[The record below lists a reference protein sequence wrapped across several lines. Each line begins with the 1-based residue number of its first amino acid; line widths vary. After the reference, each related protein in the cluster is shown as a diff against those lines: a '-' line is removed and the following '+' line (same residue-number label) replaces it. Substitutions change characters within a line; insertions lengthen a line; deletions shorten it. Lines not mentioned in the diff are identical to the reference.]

1 MDKQKKKS
9 KNIIKALLVFL
20 AILILVLVGSTV
32 YFYLTGEGD
41 FFDTEKETVTCA
53 CYYIDPEV
61 TTTCGDTKRGFKFN
75 TSKGPLGECS
85 ASCPTTEL
93 STNMLY
99 SNSDQ
104 EDYLTCSLSFVE
116 NTQCSS
122 MEVKTEDGL
131 TVTGKISPEVP
142 IVVTANFD
150 SADYSNYKFL
160 INNVPTEPDSIN
172 GTTATIT
179 ISEYEDASTL
189 LIVAQAENNTGD
201 IVGSEILCKRLIEI
215 TTTAQ
220 AGVTN
225 LAMDT
230 YTASDGLTKIRSTV
244 IRAGGLDQE
253 AETRLEFSFEGQ
265 KLTMNNGFEVNS
277 TSGEINIDEL
287 DLYDTNNFSDSSFD
301 LFNNYT
307 GELEVTVEVFQN
319 DTSVGTATTTIT
331 IEEPV
336 DTGKDPNTE
345 DEDTEDP
352 PVDEEPATESA
363 FSVSKT
369 SSMSCVE
376 RVSPDNRTEFTL
388 TITNNGE
395 NTDTI
400 ESVKDKLPLGF
411 SYVAESSTLDGDA
424 IADSIFVTTT
434 DVGDSQEVVWEPESS
449 WSVPASGS
457 ITIGFEA
464 SIGEDALSGENLNEV
479 IVTPTEIP
487 ADPSTLRASSTI
499 VVAQDCD
506 NIDLENGEDTPQTG
520 IFDTTLGRIVA
531 GLFITLIGVIIYKS
545 NQGTRLANMIIHS
558 GPYRDAEMASYKV
571 FKPKKYFEEKIL
583 ERRERER

>member
-9 KNIIKALLVFL
+9 KNTIKALFAFL
-20 AILILVLVGSTV
+20 AILILVLVGATV

-41 FFDTEKETVTCA
+41 FFDTGEEETVTCA

-75 TSKGPLGECS
+75 TSEGLLGECS
-85 ASCPTTEL
+85 TSCPTTEL
-93 STNMLY
+93 STDMLY

-104 EDYLTCSLSFVE
+104 DDYLTCSLTFVE

-131 TVTGKISPEVP
+131 IVTGKISPDVP
-142 IVVTANFD
+142 IVVTATFD
-150 SADYSNYKFL
+150 SADYSNHKFL
-160 INNVPTEPDSIN
+160 INNVPTEPDSVN
-172 GTTATIT
+172 ETTAS
-179 ISEYEDASTL
+179 ISISDYEDASTL
-189 LIVAQAENNTGD
+189 LIVAQAENNVGD
-201 IVGSEILCKRLIEI
+201 TVGSEILCKRLIEI
-215 TTTAQ
+215 TTTAE
-220 AGVTN
+220 AGVSN

-230 YTASDGLTKIRSTV
+230 YTASDGLTKIKSTV
-244 IRAGGLDQE
+244 IKAGGLDQE
-253 AETRLEFSFEGQ
+253 AESRLEFSFEEQ
-265 KLTMNNGFEVNS
+265 TLTMNNGFEVNS

-287 DLYDTNNFSDSSFD
+287 DLYDSNNFSGSSFEV
-301 LFNNYT
+301 LNNYT
-307 GELEVTVEVFQN
+307 GEIEVTVEVFQN
-319 DTSVGTATTTIT
+319 DTSLGTATTTIT

-336 DTGKDPNTE
+336 DTGEDPGAD
-345 DEDTEDP
+345 DEDTDDP
-352 PVDEEPATESA
+352 PIDEEPATESA
-363 FSVSKT
+363 FSVTKT

-411 SYVAESSTLDGDA
+411 SYIAESSTLDGNA
-424 IADSIFVTTT
+424 ISDSIFVTTT
-434 DVGDSQEVVWEPESS
+434 QVGDSQEIVWEPENS
-449 WSVPASGS
+449 WSIPASGS
-457 ITIGFEA
+457 ITIAFEA
-464 SIGEDALSGENLNEV
+464 SIGENALSGENLNEV
-479 IVTPTEIP
+479 IVTPTELP
-487 ADPSTLRASSTI
+487 AEPSTLRASSTI
-499 VVAQDCD
+499 IVAQDCD
-506 NIDLENGEDTPQTG
+506 NIDLDDTPQTG

-545 NQGTRLANMIIHS
+545 NQGTQLANMIIHS